1 MHELAICQALLE
13 EVARVALE
21 QRAERV
27 VAVQVRCGALAGVE
41 PGLLQRAYEVARA
54 GTLAEDATL
63 TIEESPVRVFCPSCG
78 SESAATPQRLVCGSC
93 GEWRTKVVAGD
104 ELLLMSVELV
114 SAGEGPPPGEV
125 RRPGEARPGGG
136 I

>member
-13 EVARVALE
+13 EIARVARE

-27 VAVQVRCGALAGVE
+27 AAVSVRCGALAGVE
-41 PGLLQRAYEVARA
+41 PGLLQRAYEVAQA
-54 GTLAEDATL
+54 GTPAEGSTL
-63 TIEESPVRVFCPSCG
+63 TIEESPVRIFCPSCR
-78 SESAATPQRLVCGSC
+78 SESAATPQKLRCAGC
-93 GEWRTKVVAGD
+93 GEWRTEVVAGD

-114 SAGEGPPPGEV
+114 RSGGARPLGETQPP
-125 RRPGEARPGGG
+125 REARLPGG

>member
-13 EVARVALE
+13 EVARVARE

-27 VAVQVRCGALAGVE
+27 AALRVRCGALSGVE

-63 TIEESPVRVFCPSCG
+63 TIEESPVRVYCPSCA
-78 SESAATPQRLVCGSC
+78 SESAATPQRLLCASC
-93 GEWRTKVVAGD
+93 GQWRTEVVAGD

-114 SAGEGPPPGEV
+114 SAV
-125 RRPGEARPGGG
+125 AAQA
-136 I
+136 